1 MELERLVFFSDAVM
15 AIAITLLVVELSIP
29 AATEDVGDALLD
41 RWPQMLSFVLSFL
54 VIGIFWMAHHR
65 IFRYVARIDQRLI
78 WLNLLFL
85 MCVAFLP
92 FPTAVLG
99 DHDDSQ
105 GAIVFYACAVGLTGA
120 VLASIWQ
127 YLHPR
132 RASERAGGPEDRPVP
147 DPSIARHP
155 GLVPRLG
162 PALVRQPATRRGLL
176 VRAVRAHRRHQRPPS
191 PKLASAN
198 LRE

>member
-1 MELERLVFFSDAVM
+1 VELERLVFFSDAVM

-65 IFRYVARIDQRLI
+65 IFRYVVRLDQRLI

-99 DHDDSQ
+99 DHDNSQ
-105 GAIVFYACAVGLTGA
+105 GAIIFYACAVGLTGA

-127 YLHPR
+127 YLI
-132 RASERAGGPEDRPVP
+132 RAGHLNEQA
-147 DPSIARHP
+147 DPKI
-155 GLVPRLG
+155 
-162 PALVRQPATRRGLL
+162 VRYLTRRSLVAPVSFLASVPLSFVSLRLAEACWFAPFLL
-176 VRAVRAHRRHQRPPS
+176 VGALNVRHHQS
-191 PKLASAN
+191 
-198 LRE
+198 

>member
-41 RWPQMLSFVLSFL
+41 RWPQMLSFVLSFF
-54 VIGIFWMAHHR
+54 VIGIFWTAHHR
-65 IFRYVARIDQRLI
+65 IFRYVANLDQRLI

-99 DHDDSQ
+99 DHDNARASV
-105 GAIVFYACAVGLTGA
+105 IFYAAAVGLTGA
-120 VLASIWQ
+120 VLASISAVP
-127 YLHPR
+127 HPR
-132 RASERAGGPEDRPVP
+132 PTSERAGEPADRPVHDAP
-147 DPSIARHP
+147 LARHP
-155 GLVPRLG
+155 DRVPDLDS
-162 PALVRQPATRRGLL
+162 AFVRQPAARGGLL
-176 VRAVRAHRRHQRPPS
+176 VRAVRSHRRHQR
-191 PKLASAN
+191 AA
-198 LRE
+198 

>member
-1 MELERLVFFSDAVM
+1 MDLERLVFFSDGVM

-65 IFRYVARIDQRLI
+65 IFRYVANLDQRLI

-99 DHDDSQ
+99 DHDNS
-105 GAIVFYACAVGLTGA
+105 
-120 VLASIWQ
+120 
-127 YLHPR
+127 
-132 RASERAGGPEDRPVP
+132 RARSSSTPQQWD
-147 DPSIARHP
+147 
-155 GLVPRLG
+155 
-162 PALVRQPATRRGLL
+162 
-176 VRAVRAHRRHQRPPS
+176 
-191 PKLASAN
+191 
-198 LRE
+198 

>member
-1 MELERLVFFSDAVM
+1 VELERLAYFSDAVI
-15 AIAITLLVVELSIP
+15 AIAITLLVVELGIP

-92 FPTAVLG
+92 FPTGVLG
-99 DHDDSQ
+99 DHDNSQ
-105 GAIVFYACAVGLTGA
+105 ASIVFYAAAVGATGTVLALTWQYLVRAGYLNDRA
-120 VLASIWQ
+120 TPHVVQYMTRRSLVTPISFLASIPLSFVSLRLAEACWFAPFV
-127 YLHPR
+127 LI
-132 RASERAGGPEDRPVP
+132 GM
-147 DPSIARHP
+147 INARH
-155 GLVPRLG
+155 GR
-162 PALVRQPATRRGLL
+162 
-176 VRAVRAHRRHQRPPS
+176 S
-191 PKLASAN
+191 
-198 LRE
+198 